1 MIPLAR
7 RKFMQ
12 LLGVTSVSMPRG
24 MATLPA
30 MLGDPMVA
38 AAVGATASASGVP
51 PSLGNGVADLF
62 RRQVEALKRDVEDEM
77 WTRRAVRECLDGD
90 IQSMR
95 SVSLV
100 NKQRMQIDRDT
111 AYRSLIRKAEE
122 TLWPR

>member
-1 MIPLAR
+1 MNPLAR

-12 LLGVTSVSMPRG
+12 LLGITSISVPRG
-24 MATLPA
+24 MAALPA
-30 MLGDPMVA
+30 MLSDPVIA
-38 AAVGATASASGVP
+38 AAVRAAAPQG
-51 PSLGNGVADLF
+51 PSLGTGVADLF
-62 RRQVEALKRDVEDEM
+62 RRQIDALKRDVEDEM

-100 NKQRMQIDRDT
+100 NKQRMQIERDT